1 MLWNSFLYMPGLSDK
16 KDLELVELCKS
27 GSHQA
32 FSELFVRYKD
42 ELLYYCTQ
50 YLKDEAE
57 AEDIVQDIFMQFWE
71 TRESL
76 NITSSFGGYLFGSAR
91 NHILKKFRQFDVHAR
106 YAQHILIHTQE
117 LTNEMED
124 AIVGKDYAAFL
135 NKLIDSLPPM
145 QKEVFRLNRIDE
157 LSYQEISEL
166 LHISVENVRKHISLS
181 QKKIQSQFLQ
191 HKDAHFLTIKFI
203 LIIFV

>member
-1 MLWNSFLYMPGLSDK
+1 M
-16 KDLELVELCKS
+16 ELVELCKS

-32 FSELFVRYKD
+32 FSELYVRYKD

-57 AEDIVQDIFMQFWE
+57 AEDVVQDIFMQLWE
-71 TRESL
+71 THASL
-76 NITSSFGGYLFGSAR
+76 DITSSFGGYIFGAAR
-91 NHILKKFRQFDVHAR
+91 NHMLKLFRQFDVHAR

-117 LTNEMED
+117 LTNETED
-124 AIVGKDYAAFL
+124 AIVGKDYTTFL

-145 QKEVFRLNRIDE
+145 QKEVFRLNRIEE

-181 QKKIQSQFLQ
+181 QKKIQSQFSK
-191 HKDAHFLTIKFI
+191 HKDARFLTIKII